1 MNPEIF
7 HLNPSATMD
16 TGTLLTKVN
25 RYKQILQNT
34 ENYRV
39 AWNESIKPLLTTTLG
54 GIIKDADLP
63 KAEVV
68 VRDNIENLES
78 VILDL
83 GRSSS
88 GIAENV
94 EDSGVKR
101 TMIKS
106 NGSLIYQQLFNGKI
120 MVMIMS
126 PFIEGYGQPKP
137 PMTIEILRPDELKA
151 PFIIRHMEAFLK
163 DISDWEDYDDEQSQ
177 KQNTI
182 GFNPVGFNPDQEQVP
197 PTV

>member
-1 MNPEIF
+1 MNSEIF
-7 HLNPSATMD
+7 HINPSRTMD

-34 ENYRV
+34 DNYRA
-39 AWNESIKPLLTTTLG
+39 AWNDNIKPLLTATLG
-54 GIIKDADLP
+54 DIIKDADLP

-78 VILDL
+78 VTLDL
-83 GRSSS
+83 GRPSS

-106 NGSLIYQQLFNGKI
+106 NGALIYQQLFNGKI

-177 KQNTI
+177 KLNTI
-182 GFNPVGFNPDQEQVP
+182 GFNPVGFNPDQEQVQP
-197 PTV
+197 SV